1 MDEENESYQKLKDYS
16 FRLISIRPRSTPELS
31 AKLLIYCNK
40 KSIPSKYIHTLVKE
54 LTDRKYLNDFEF
66 ATWWKEQR
74 ESHNPKGERVIK
86 MELQQ
91 KGVPSDIISELFSG
105 KHKERT
111 NGEFEK
117 AIRVAT
123 KKMRVYKNLDKK
135 MVKIKL
141 GNTLAR
147 RGFDWDTISKV
158 IDSLTKKEY
167 NTKVPE
173 NGMM

>member
-1 MDEENESYQKLKDYS
+1 MKEEEVYQKLKDYS
-16 FRLISIRPRSTPELS
+16 FRLLSIRPRSTKELQV
-31 AKLLIYCNK
+31 KLLFYCKK
-40 KSIPSKYIHTLVKE
+40 KSIPVQYIQTLVDE
-54 LTDRKYLNDFEF
+54 LTDRKYLSDLEF
-66 ATWWKEQR
+66 AKWWKEQR

-91 KGVPSDIISELFSG
+91 KGVQSDIISELFFG
-105 KHKERT
+105 KHKDRT